1 MTPATTVEPRWAWA
15 REGLGMRAG
24 PPWLRSRYHPQLTMV
39 PWCPSVVGVKG
50 AVGHTSTGG
59 GDTGH
64 MWLAAP
70 CSFCQLSTVGGA
82 EWQVTAWASL
92 SGQDDHSLPC
102 SSQTSLYGLL
112 PRLEGLSTWPRLAMD
127 TWLCLA
133 DPVPGVLPCSL
144 VYLCAPSVSS
154 SWGGSCHPL
163 LEA

>member
-24 PPWLRSRYHPQLTMV
+24 PPWLRSRYHPQLSMV

-64 MWLAAP
+64 MWLASP

-82 EWQVTAWASL
+82 EWQ
-92 SGQDDHSLPC
+92 
-102 SSQTSLYGLL
+102 GL
-112 PRLEGLSTWPRLAMD
+112 GLSEWPGWPQSSMQLTD
-127 TWLCLA
+127 
-133 DPVPGVLPCSL
+133 LPLWPAS
-144 VYLCAPSVSS
+144 
-154 SWGGSCHPL
+154 
-163 LEA
+163 